1 MANNKQFKGI
11 AKDFIN
17 MVKLNFIGKGAD
29 PNDIF
34 VQDLYNFEPTNKSNS
49 IIKGM
54 LKGTN
59 NGLLSNLSQEDR
71 AILEALLK
79 VYNQHITTK
88 KELLTQARQLFET
101 DIVQTV
107 IDVMI
112 DDGFNSFN
120 NEQEEFRIEYSLPE
134 EDKEILGEEFESNIQ
149 NIIDEFVDK
158 FSIKTRVAELVP
170 ELLRDGEYALGIQ
183 FDDEKREGI
192 TKIVDDLDVINL
204 LPFYEGDKLSF
215 VMNQDEFEDDVT
227 GKKFDVMKN
236 KNMKVP
242 KVYDP
247 EHIIFFRLKGPTK
260 KRINMSLFYD
270 NEFRNYFKERTNI
283 SLPKYIRIP
292 LPIYYSA
299 MKNLNRLQLM
309 ENVSTVLDLSDVLKP
324 EIVSVTVP
332 ANTNAQEAQQI
343 LRDYERHLND
353 IGELANADYL
363 DVATLAGQANRR
375 KVLPQWTDSKGSLQ
389 STGIGSDAKSSNAW
403 GSINNLRNL
412 IALSIGIPPFYININ
427 DSPADK
433 AQTIKL
439 YSRYTRK
446 LTSLQKTLA
455 DGIKDMIIIHCE
467 KKGLNIS
474 RDNLK
479 ISFKSITSG
488 DSLDDTDMMVATVSG
503 INDLYKGIEEITSSD
518 ANNLVID
525 DEQFK
530 LLFDNLTSRYL
541 NISDLIK
548 ISDNKFNNQEFNDDD
563 MGFSPSGPSRR
574 DSVDFESPGDF
585 EAEELSPSEE
595 QSIDNDNAQA
605 YQDFATA
612 DDGIELEGPQTIT
625 TEG

>member
-1 MANNKQFKGI
+1 MAERRQFKGI

-34 VQDLYNFEPTNKSNS
+34 VQDLYNFEPNVNTQSAIKRLMNKS
-49 IIKGM
+49 G
-54 LKGTN
+54 N
-59 NGLLSNLSQEDR
+59 NLLTSMSQEDR
-71 AILEALLK
+71 QILEALLK

-120 NEQEEFRIEYSLPE
+120 NEKEEFRIEYILPE
-134 EDKEILGEEFESNIQ
+134 DDKEVLGEDFQNKVQ

-158 FSIKTRVAELVP
+158 FDIKARTAELVP
-170 ELLRDGEYALGIQ
+170 ELLRDGEYAFGVC
-183 FDDEKREGI
+183 FDDKENEGV

-204 LPFYEGDKLSF
+204 LPFYEGNKLSF
-215 VMNQDEFEDDVT
+215 VMNQEEFEDDNYGIKHNVA
-227 GKKFDVMKN
+227 MN
-236 KNMKVP
+236 KNMKMP

-270 NEFRNYFKERTNI
+270 NQFRQEFKQRTSI
-283 SLPKYIRIP
+283 TLPKYVRVP

-309 ENVSTVLDLSDVLKP
+309 ENVSTVLNLSDVLKP
-324 EIVSVTVP
+324 EIVSLTIP
-332 ANTNAQEAQQI
+332 ANTNPIEAQQI

-353 IGELANADYL
+353 TGELGNADFL
-363 DVATLAGQANRR
+363 DITTLATQANRR
-375 KVLPQWTDSKGSLQ
+375 KVLPQWSDSKGALQ
-389 STGIGSDAKSSNAW
+389 STGIGSESKSGGAW
-403 GSINNLRNL
+403 DTINNLRNL

-446 LTSLQKTLA
+446 LTSLQKSLA
-455 DGIKDMIIIHCE
+455 DGLKDLIWLHCK

-474 RDNLK
+474 KDNIN
-479 ISFKSITSG
+479 ISFKAITSG
-488 DSLDDTDMMVATVSG
+488 DSLDDTDMMVATVAG

-530 LLFDNLTSRYL
+530 TLFDSLTSRYL

-548 ISDNKFNNQEFNDDD
+548 ISENKFDEQQFQDDD
-563 MGFSPSGPSRR
+563 MGFSPSGPSN
-574 DSVDFESPGDF
+574 SSSSFSSANDFEDLEMSP
-585 EAEELSPSEE
+585 AEEESV
-595 QSIDNDNAQA
+595 DNDNEQA
-605 YQDFATA
+605 YQDFASA
-612 DDGIELEGPQTIT
+612 DDGIKLEGPQTIT

>member
-1 MANNKQFKGI
+1 MAERRQFKGI

-34 VQDLYNFEPTNKSNS
+34 VQDLYNFEPNVNTQSAIKRLMNKS
-49 IIKGM
+49 G
-54 LKGTN
+54 N
-59 NGLLSNLSQEDR
+59 NLLTSMSQEDR
-71 AILEALLK
+71 QILEALLK

-120 NEQEEFRIEYSLPE
+120 NEKEEFRIEYILPE
-134 EDKEILGEEFESNIQ
+134 DDKEVLGEDFQNKVQ

-158 FSIKTRVAELVP
+158 FDIKARTAELVP
-170 ELLRDGEYALGIQ
+170 ELLRDGEYAFGVC
-183 FDDEKREGI
+183 FDDKENEGV

-204 LPFYEGDKLSF
+204 LPFYEGNKLSF
-215 VMNQDEFEDDVT
+215 VMNQEEFEDDNYGIKHNVA
-227 GKKFDVMKN
+227 MN
-236 KNMKVP
+236 KNMKMP

-270 NEFRNYFKERTNI
+270 NQFRQEFKQRTSI
-283 SLPKYIRIP
+283 TLPKYVRVP

-309 ENVSTVLDLSDVLKP
+309 ENVSTVLNLSDVLKP
-324 EIVSVTVP
+324 EIVSLTIP
-332 ANTNAQEAQQI
+332 ANTNPIEAQQI

-353 IGELANADYL
+353 TGELGNADFL
-363 DVATLAGQANRR
+363 DITTLATQANRR
-375 KVLPQWTDSKGSLQ
+375 KVLPQWSDSKGALQ
-389 STGIGSDAKSSNAW
+389 STGIGSESKSGGAW
-403 GSINNLRNL
+403 DTINNLRNL

-446 LTSLQKTLA
+446 LTSLQKSLA
-455 DGIKDMIIIHCE
+455 DGLKDLIWLHCK

-474 RDNLK
+474 KDNIN
-479 ISFKSITSG
+479 ISFKAITSG
-488 DSLDDTDMMVATVSG
+488 DSLDDTDMMVATVAG

-530 LLFDNLTSRYL
+530 TLFDSLTSRYL

-548 ISDNKFNNQEFNDDD
+548 ISENKFDEQQFQDDD
-563 MGFSPSGPSRR
+563 MGFSPSGPSNSSSSFSS
-574 DSVDFESPGDF
+574 DNDFEDLEMSP
-585 EAEELSPSEE
+585 AEEE
-595 QSIDNDNAQA
+595 SIDNNNEQA
-605 YQDFATA
+605 YQDFASA
-612 DDGIELEGPQTIT
+612 DDGIKLEGPQTIT